1 MEENKSNKYRDLL
14 SNHMML
20 PEHEQ
25 DIGVLALYIAGEHDK
40 SLDVEHQTYYLSSLS
55 EQVQKEITSESD
67 QYHLFRSISNLLFE
81 EIGFSGNTDDY
92 YNPNNSFLHQV
103 FRTKRGIPITLSILY
118 MAVGTRVGLH
128 CYGVGLPGHFLVG
141 LSEPNLYLDP
151 FNKGSL
157 LSATECRTQVME
169 TFGGQVKW
177 QEEFLAPCSNR
188 EILFRMLTNLKQ
200 IYLGVHEYSSLIL
213 VLERLLILNPS
224 IFTVHKELAWCYLK
238 IQDLTTASKYLD
250 RYIIGATALG
260 KGNDA
265 EQEAKDLLESFGAT

>member
-1 MEENKSNKYRDLL
+1 MEENKSSEYRDLL
-14 SNHMML
+14 CNHLML

-25 DIGVLALYIAGEHDK
+25 DIGLLALYIAGEHDESMDVK
-40 SLDVEHQTYYLSSLS
+40 LQTTYLDSLA
-55 EQVQKEITSESD
+55 EQVKKKVTSASD
-67 QYHLFRSISNLLFE
+67 QYHLFRSVSSFLFE
-81 EIGFSGNTDDY
+81 KIGFGGNTEDY

-103 FRTKRGIPITLSILY
+103 FQTKLGIPITLSILY
-118 MAVGTRVGLH
+118 MSVSARVGLH

-157 LSATECRTQVME
+157 LSATECRAQVIE
-169 TFGGQVKW
+169 NFGGQVKW

-200 IYLGVHEYSSLIL
+200 IYLGVREYSSLIL

-238 IQDLTTASKYLD
+238 REDPTTASTYLD
-250 RYIIGATALG
+250 KYIMGATALG

-265 EQEAKDLLESFGAT
+265 KQEAKDLLESFGAT